1 MVGWQWERHGLQF
14 IHKCFCLASMGTYN
28 CFLQTASCSPL
39 SPSLYTVS
47 IHKASQGSY
56 LASQSRLNGH
66 KSQEKMCNCPISAIL
81 LQATLWIKAWDYGSF
96 LWQLLR
102 RFSLFFLF
110 FTRILYWAALTQ
122 NNWKHRVAIAIKSPF
137 FPLLQIQEAIWTF
150 CFYSFPLWC
159 HPWVWCVHIC
169 EQFKDS

>member
-81 LQATLWIKAWDYGSF
+81 LQATLWIKAWDYSSF

-102 RFSLFFLF
+102 RFSLFFF
-110 FTRILYWAALTQ
+110 VFY
-122 NNWKHRVAIAIKSPF
+122 KD
-137 FPLLQIQEAIWTF
+137 PLLSCTHSKQLKTQSSNCNKVSFFSAFANSRGYLDFLFLFLPFMMSPLSVMRAHLRAIQR
-150 CFYSFPLWC
+150 
-159 HPWVWCVHIC
+159 
-169 EQFKDS
+169 